1 MTVRSSIAQVRQYL
15 SQLGA
20 TASGSSVVTGDLAVS
35 GNVAVATNK
44 FTVTGAS
51 GNTLVAGT
59 LGVTG
64 ATALASTLSALATSV
79 TSLATSGVATL
90 ASAVI
95 TAGAT
100 IGTTL
105 GVTGVTTLTGGIAA
119 SVGFGGAHN
128 ALPATATSGT
138 DTTPAD
144 GTQYVSSIWI
154 PANITLTGVKYLVG
168 SVGGT
173 NKVYAV
179 LYSKTGAV
187 LANTSITGG
196 GATVGTAAQLQTMA
210 FSPGTYAAVGPAL
223 HFVGVSINGATAR
236 IRTVPAYC
244 GGSIMSGT
252 VSQTQGTSPTVAAI
266 TPPTAFAADTAPFL
280 SVY

>member
-1 MTVRSSIAQVRQYL
+1 MVRTSFAQLRQYL
-15 SQLGA
+15 GQLGITA
-20 TASGSSVVTGDLAVS
+20 ATTLTASGASTLTGAVS
-35 GNVAVATNK
+35 CLDTLSSAGAATLASLIVTAGA
-44 FTVTGAS
+44 TVGT
-51 GNTLVAGT
+51 TLA
-59 LGVTG
+59 VTG
-64 ATALASTLSALATSV
+64 ATTLSSTLSAGAS
-79 TSLATSGVATL
+79 TL

-119 SVGFGGAHN
+119 SVGYGGAHN

-179 LYSKTGAV
+179 LYSKAGAV

-252 VSQTQGTSPTVAAI
+252 VSQTHGTSPTVAAI